1 MSWESQRRS
10 QRSDSVNRLAVCLPP
25 PLLGIYPCFLPSG
38 GFLRT
43 ETHIGDSEATCM
55 EFTAWSRIEQT
66 QIQRLNRTCSCCLN
80 SHPFQQTPAVLG
92 NDLQQVWVS
101 LLNEFSIFS
110 QGSFR
115 AAGKHLPILSALT
128 HSVFTRCPE
137 LDPITETKI
146 LSDSKVVNLTPTN
159 MTSCHMDFMIIL
171 VEFHVSS
178 IQGIPTYWRNWKLL
192 HAVFIN
198 IGSWKN
204 KRKKGK
210 DSLYKSKWEFL
221 FHLLDWWKIKCW
233 MISTADGDG
242 KKVFL

>member
-1 MSWESQRRS
+1 MHGVHCMIE
-10 QRSDSVNRLAVCLPP
+10 NRTNPNTEAKQNMLLLPK
-25 PLLGIYPCFLPSG
+25 LPS
-38 GFLRT
+38 LPA
-43 ETHIGDSEATCM
+43 DSCGVGK
-55 EFTAWSRIEQT
+55 WSSASMR
-66 QIQRLNRTCSCCLN
+66 
-80 SHPFQQTPAVLG
+80 
-92 NDLQQVWVS
+92 VS